1 MRDGLLLCE
10 LHAHTTWSDGYL
22 TLPELVDLY
31 GRSRFDVL
39 CVTDHAVHL
48 DDPSPRAVDSWTWP
62 AYTAAVQAEAERALT
77 EYGLL
82 LIRGLEL
89 SDNQEDPDHSAHV
102 LALGLETFV
111 SVDAGILPALEA
123 ANRQGAALI
132 AAHPYSDRDS
142 TPLRATRRIW
152 RERELFRELV
162 HRYELFNRNETFA
175 WVAAEDLP
183 AVATGDVHRAEH
195 LASWKTLLP
204 CDREPAAVVAHLRS
218 GARAFLTP
226 FALQQRIRLPIA
238 A

>member
-1 MRDGLLLCE
+1 MPDGLLLCE

-39 CVTDHAVHL
+39 CVTDHAVRL

-62 AYTAAVQAEAERALT
+62 AYTAALQVEAERALS

-111 SVDAGILPALEA
+111 SVDTGSSPRWKPQTARAP
-123 ANRQGAALI
+123 
-132 AAHPYSDRDS
+132 
-142 TPLRATRRIW
+142 PLSPPIPIRTATRR
-152 RERELFRELV
+152 
-162 HRYELFNRNETFA
+162 RYAQRGE
-175 WVAAEDLP
+175 
-183 AVATGDVHRAEH
+183 
-195 LASWKTLLP
+195 
-204 CDREPAAVVAHLRS
+204 S
-218 GARAFLTP
+218 GASARSSET
-226 FALQQRIRLPIA
+226 
-238 A
+238 